1 MNRKTMRKLPMMLM
15 CAAALAATNPAMP
28 AYAKKKTQV
37 TRSATS
43 DTERMRDAASS
54 VQKAFDKKSL
64 TDLAKL
70 CEYPVTVFY
79 NDGQAVEYKNQ
90 NEFKKLGE
98 DVIFSAKMREYI
110 GATNAAK
117 LKIEKNGPTVMGDEF
132 GLTLRKRNGKWRV
145 NYFYVDSAYSSDLSD
160 PAKVAETIQKTLYYK
175 DLETLSQLCDYPLD
189 IFFEDDSYKEVKSA
203 AELKNLGEDRVC
215 TGGLIDAVDQ
225 ADPSNLPTLGENGL
239 KIGGAKGVDM
249 YKIGN
254 SWKIRAI
261 YQ

>member
-1 MNRKTMRKLPMMLM
+1 MNRKTMKKLPMMLM

-43 DTERMRDAASS
+43 ATERMRDAASS

-64 TDLAKL
+64 TDLAK
-70 CEYPVTVFY
+70 
-79 NDGQAVEYKNQ
+79 
-90 NEFKKLGE
+90 
-98 DVIFSAKMREYI
+98 
-110 GATNAAK
+110 
-117 LKIEKNGPTVMGDEF
+117 
-132 GLTLRKRNGKWRV
+132 
-145 NYFYVDSAYSSDLSD
+145 
-160 PAKVAETIQKTLYYK
+160 
-175 DLETLSQLCDYPLD
+175 LCDYPLD